1 MRPSLLPVVFALAF
15 LSQASAQEKF
25 TLEQILAPAYP
36 FDLVTAKT
44 TDRIAWLSYEKG
56 MRNVYTAVA
65 PDFEPVRLTDFTE
78 DNGIDLSSLRIS
90 DDGSM
95 LVFVRGHAPNRDGW
109 VANPTS
115 DPAGG
120 ERAIWAVT
128 TSGDGKPYKVAVAS
142 NPVLSP
148 DGSWVLF
155 TRGGQ
160 IHGVPVNANLGDQTE
175 AAATPLFLAHGS
187 NGGPR
192 WSPDG
197 TKIAFTSSR
206 GDHSFIGIYH
216 VDDPKVSYLAPGVDH
231 DTSPT
236 WSQNGAQIAFIR
248 RPGTPF
254 GAQSNAGGRGG
265 GRGRRGGARGR
276 GGRGG
281 SDDRPIDGLH
291 RAAFSGGYTMSL
303 WVADAETGEGR
314 EFWHNDPDDRTY
326 TGIRSIQWAGS
337 NVIFQ
342 LEPENWQHSTR

>member
-1 MRPSLLPVVFALAF
+1 MRFSLLPVVFALAF
-15 LSQASAQEKF
+15 LSPAPAQEKF
-25 TLEQILAPAYP
+25 TLEEILAPAYP

-44 TDRIAWLSYEKG
+44 ADRIAWLSYEKG
-56 MRNVYTAVA
+56 MRNVYTAA
-65 PDFEPVRLTDFTE
+65 EPDFEPVRLTDFPG

-90 DDGSM
+90 HDGSM
-95 LVFVRGHAPNRDGW
+95 VVFVRGHAPNRDGW

-120 ERAIWAVT
+120 ERAIWAIT
-128 TSGDGKPYKVAVAS
+128 TSGDGEPWKVAVAS

-148 DGSWVLF
+148 DGAWVLF
-155 TRGGQ
+155 TAGGQ

-192 WSPDG
+192 WSPDS

-206 GDHSFIGIYH
+206 GDHSFIGIYD
-216 VDDPKVSYLAPGVDH
+216 VADPKVSYLAPGVDH

-236 WSQNGAQIAFIR
+236 WSRDGRQIAFIR

-265 GRGRRGGARGR
+265 GRGRRGGARR
-276 GGRGG
+276 GGPPLG
-281 SDDRPIDGLH
+281 SEPSPF
-291 RAAFSGGYTMSL
+291 AFIP
-303 WVADAETGEGR
+303 A
-314 EFWHNDPDDRTY
+314 
-326 TGIRSIQWAGS
+326 AGS
-337 NVIFQ
+337 SLGPAPPAGSLTSGVSSVSCEANSGSSSMTSWALVSNLLRIHSSVRVITGRF
-342 LEPENWQHSTR
+342 T